1 MPTDANDAPLAGDAD
16 GQALS
21 LQRMALSIE
30 ALNARIARLALAL
43 GVSLQSEGELSFV
56 LQEPPAQT
64 GPHPFQSTPERRVAS
79 KWLELRGLL
88 VLRYGEEKRY
98 VDEVGV
104 SATRQILLQTEAHM
118 LREGFQS
125 GADGIDLHRLFDEP

>member
-1 MPTDANDAPLAGDAD
+1 MPIDAHDVSFGGDGDA
-16 GQALS
+16 QALC

-30 ALNARIARLALAL
+30 EINARIARLALAL
-43 GVSLQSEGELSFV
+43 GVSLQTEGALSQ
-56 LQEPPAQT
+56 LLHGPKPDLE
-64 GPHPFQSTPERRVAS
+64 PHPFQSTPERRVAS

-88 VLRYGEEKRY
+88 VLRYSVEKRY

-104 SATRQILLQTEAHM
+104 SATRQILVQTEAHM

-125 GADGIDLHRLFDEP
+125 GADGIDLHRLFDGP

>member
-1 MPTDANDAPLAGDAD
+1 MPIDFNNALLAGDGDA
-16 GQALS
+16 QALC

-30 ALNARIARLALAL
+30 EINARIARLALAL
-43 GVSLQSEGELSFV
+43 GVSLQTEGGLSQLLHGPKPEL
-56 LQEPPAQT
+56 EPHA
-64 GPHPFQSTPERRVAS
+64 FQSTPERRVAT

-88 VLRYGEEKRY
+88 VLRYGVEKRY

-104 SATRQILLQTEAHM
+104 SVTRQILVETEAHM

-125 GADGIDLHRLFDEP
+125 GADGIDLNRLFDGP

>member
-1 MPTDANDAPLAGDAD
+1 MPTDANGASLAGDA
-16 GQALS
+16 QALS

-30 ALNARIARLALAL
+30 EINARIARLALAL
-43 GVSLQSEGELSFV
+43 GVSLQTEGVLSGL

-64 GPHPFQSTPERRVAS
+64 EARPFQSTPERRVAG

-88 VLRYGEEKRY
+88 VLRYGVEKRY
-98 VDEVGV
+98 VDQVGV
-104 SATRQILLQTEAHM
+104 SLTRQILVETEAHM

-125 GADGIDLHRLFDEP
+125 GADGIDLHRLFDGP

>member
-1 MPTDANDAPLAGDAD
+1 MPTDANDAPLAGDGD
-16 GQALS
+16 GRALY

-30 ALNARIARLALAL
+30 ELNVRIARLALAL
-43 GVSLQSEGELSFV
+43 GVSLQTEGELSYL

-64 GPHPFQSTPERRVAS
+64 DSHPFQSTPERRLAS

-88 VLRYGEEKRY
+88 VLRYGVEKRY
-98 VDEVGV
+98 VDQVGANV
-104 SATRQILLQTEAHM
+104 TRQILVDTEAHM

-125 GADGIDLHRLFDEP
+125 GADGIDLHRLFDGP

>member
-1 MPTDANDAPLAGDAD
+1 MPIDANDALPAGDA
-16 GQALS
+16 QALG

-43 GVSLQSEGELSFV
+43 GVSLQTEGALSGV
-56 LQEPPAQT
+56 LHGPQPET
-64 GPHPFQSTPERRVAS
+64 EPHPFQSTPERRVAG

-88 VLRYGEEKRY
+88 VLRYGVEKRY
-98 VDEVGV
+98 VDQVGV
-104 SATRQILLQTEAHM
+104 DLTRQILVQTEAHM

-125 GADGIDLHRLFDEP
+125 GADGIDLHRLFDGP